1 MIFINENL
9 NKYRKIDKNNKYLIR
24 LIIKMNNQYYQTYPY
39 YNTFY
44 NPYYNQQIIQQQQM
58 YQQQMYQ
65 QPMLQQQ
72 NSQSQQMV
80 RTTPEQREIL
90 LKQTPDQ
97 NLQMFKCKDGMKCTN
112 ADCIYFHHPKYNSEE
127 SK

>member
-1 MIFINENL
+1 ML
-9 NKYRKIDKNNKYLIR
+9 KKIDKNNKCLIS

-44 NPYYNQQIIQQQQM
+44 NPYNQQM
-58 YQQQMYQ
+58 YQQQMYPQ
-65 QPMLQQQ
+65 QFMQQQIYPQQQ

-112 ADCIYFHHPKYNSEE
+112 ADCVYFHHPKYNFEE

>member
-1 MIFINENL
+1 ML
-9 NKYRKIDKNNKYLIR
+9 KKIDKNNKCLIS

-44 NPYYNQQIIQQQQM
+44 NPYYNQQMYPQQFMQQQI
-58 YQQQMYQ
+58 YPQQQNYQ
-65 QPMLQQQ
+65 SQQIYPQQQ

-112 ADCIYFHHPKYNSEE
+112 ADCIYFHHPKYNFEE

>member
-1 MIFINENL
+1 
-9 NKYRKIDKNNKYLIR
+9 
-24 LIIKMNNQYYQTYPY
+24 MNNQYYQHYPY

-44 NPYYNQQIIQQQQM
+44 NPYNQQMYPQQFMQQQIYPQQQNYQNQQI
-58 YQQQMYQ
+58 Y
-65 QPMLQQQ
+65 PQQQ

-90 LKQTPDQ
+90 LKQTPDE

-112 ADCIYFHHPKYNSEE
+112 ASCIYFHHPKYNPEE

>member
-1 MIFINENL
+1 
-9 NKYRKIDKNNKYLIR
+9 
-24 LIIKMNNQYYQTYPY
+24 MNNQYYQTYPY

-44 NPYYNQQIIQQQQM
+44 NPYNQQM
-58 YQQQMYQ
+58 YPQQQIYPQIMQQQIYPQQMLQQQNYQSQQMY
-65 QPMLQQQ
+65 PQQQ

-90 LKQTPDQ
+90 LKQTPDE
-97 NLQMFKCKDGMKCTN
+97 NLQMFKCKHGMKCTN
-112 ADCIYFHHPKYNSEE
+112 AECVYFHHPKYNSEE

>member
-1 MIFINENL
+1 
-9 NKYRKIDKNNKYLIR
+9 
-24 LIIKMNNQYYQTYPY
+24 MNNQYYQPYPY

-44 NPYYNQQIIQQQQM
+44 NPYYTQQQM
-58 YQQQMYQ
+58 YPQQFMQQQIYPQQQNYQSQQMY
-65 QPMLQQQ
+65 PQQQ

-80 RTTPEQREIL
+80 RTTPEQREL
-90 LKQTPDQ
+90 LQKQTPDE

-112 ADCIYFHHPKYNSEE
+112 AECVYFHHPKYIAEE

>member
-1 MIFINENL
+1 
-9 NKYRKIDKNNKYLIR
+9 
-24 LIIKMNNQYYQTYPY
+24 MNNQYYQTYPY

-44 NPYYNQQIIQQQQM
+44 NPYNQQMYQQQQIIQQQQM
-58 YQQQMYQ
+58 YQQQMYPQQMYQ

>member
-1 MIFINENL
+1 ML
-9 NKYRKIDKNNKYLIR
+9 KKIDKNNKCLIS

-44 NPYYNQQIIQQQQM
+44 NPYNQQMFSQQIYPHQQM
-58 YQQQMYQ
+58 YPQQFMQQQIY
-65 QPMLQQQ
+65 PQQQ

-112 ADCIYFHHPKYNSEE
+112 ADCIYFHHPKYNFEE